1 MAEKVEKTFLLN
13 RRDTAELFRIT
24 PKTLDSWKLPK
35 VKQGRETFFD
45 IRKVYEFRMGMLTNA
60 GKLNLQE
67 EQARLAK
74 SRREKIDLEIE
85 VQRGT
90 LIAKAI
96 VENSAF
102 KIGRTIRDAIMNIP
116 DRVSGVLAA
125 ESSQENV
132 HQILSKENREA
143 LESLTEAPYA

>member
-1 MAEKVEKTFLLN
+1 
-13 RRDTAELFRIT
+13 
-24 PKTLDSWKLPK
+24 
-35 VKQGRETFFD
+35 
-45 IRKVYEFRMGMLTNA
+45 MGMLTNA